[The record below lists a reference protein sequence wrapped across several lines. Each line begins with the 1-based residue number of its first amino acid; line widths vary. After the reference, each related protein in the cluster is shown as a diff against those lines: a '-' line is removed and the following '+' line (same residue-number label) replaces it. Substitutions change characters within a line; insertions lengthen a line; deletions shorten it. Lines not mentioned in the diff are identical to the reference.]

1 MVVLSLNKACLPYES
16 NLFPSPSPVITGV
29 YGGVDE
35 LLGYVLRGGTVLV
48 EEDPSS

>member
-16 NLFPSPSPVITGV
+16 NLFPSPVITGV

-35 LLGYVLRGGTVLV
+35 LLGYVLRGVQCW
-48 EEDPSS
+48 